1 MADDTMWC
9 ERLDGKCLV
18 FGLDWLPLLGGH
30 TRKQAMAKA
39 RRYRATHCVTPS
51 EHAAAMGLI
60 QFPRSEALRHEPYYA
75 AAQIVA
81 GMYPSGTV
89 AVSIA
94 IQPGRYWLVA
104 VHEGAVIARTDILL
118 GSAQQITNLIDE
130 LRLAY
135 AHIRHL
141 DAAQGKPN
149 APGLGALA
157 GAADDRAL
165 LWQIPGRWAPKGLSA
180 FVVVVCVV
188 AGGGALVAGAAGRWL
203 SGQAAPGPLSA
214 QATMQAWVSARSAAT
229 ASVLVHG
236 VDGMQQLL
244 LSLYRVPVQVSGWR
258 VVSVLCKPLSSTWRC
273 TAFLR
278 RRSRHANNQ
287 RLMASAPHGWALRF
301 LSVDDVEADWT
312 VTRAATPLSEAVLND
327 GRWGDKYWLS
337 SLQHISRAFV
347 TLKASPAVAHK
358 FPAPVDA
365 QGVML
370 PRPEGFRAYQ
380 VRSLQVDG
388 PLRSYSLLL
397 PNLTGVRWQQVA
409 LTFKNLER
417 PTLQQSQLHLSAK
430 GERYEWQS

>member
-30 TRKQAMAKA
+30 TRKQVMAKA

-60 QFPRSEALRHEPYYA
+60 QFPRNEASRHEPHYS

-81 GMYPSGTV
+81 GLYPSGTV
-89 AVSIA
+89 AVSIVL
-94 IQPGRYWLVA
+94 QPGRHWLVA
-104 VHEGAVIARTDILL
+104 VHEGAVIARTDIVL
-118 GSAQQITNLIDE
+118 GSIGQITGLIDE

-141 DAAQGKPN
+141 GVAQGDPG

-157 GAADDRAL
+157 AAADDRAL
-165 LWQIPGRWAPKGLSA
+165 LWRIPGRWAPKGLSA

-188 AGGGALVAGAAGRWL
+188 AGGGAFAAGAAGRWL
-203 SGQAAPGPLSA
+203 SGQPAPGPLST

-244 LSLYRVPVQVSGWR
+244 LSLYRVPVQISGWR
-258 VVSVLCKPLSSTWRC
+258 LVSVLCKPLSRTWRC
-273 TAFLR
+273 TASLR
-278 RRSRHANNQ
+278 RSGRHANNQ
-287 RLMASAPHGWALRF
+287 RLMALAPNGWALRF
-301 LSVDDVEADWT
+301 LSVDDVEADWV
-312 VTRAATPLSEAVLND
+312 VTGAATPLSASVLND
-327 GRWGDKYWLS
+327 SRWGDKYWLS

-347 TLKASPAVAHK
+347 TLKASPAVPHK
-358 FPAPVDA
+358 FPGPVDTQGAPV
-365 QGVML
+365 
-370 PRPEGFRAYQ
+370 PRPEGFRTYQ
-380 VRSLQVDG
+380 VRSFQVEG

-397 PNLTGVRWQQVA
+397 PNLTGVRWQQVT
-409 LTFKNLER
+409 LTLKALER
-417 PTLQQSQLHLSAK
+417 PTLQQSQLYLSAK